1 MEIVII
7 HDHPR
12 PGIWCKTSHPHR
24 KIKKG
29 HSRLRRMT
37 VRFLVSKKKSGPT
50 QGNDGVHSEIQERA
64 VGDPRKL
71 RVDLGQSTWRLP

>member
-37 VRFLVSKKKSGPT
+37 VRFLVSKKSLARPKEMMEYIPKFKNA
-50 QGNDGVHSEIQERA
+50 Q
-64 VGDPRKL
+64 
-71 RVDLGQSTWRLP
+71 LGTPES